1 MTGRVAGKV
10 AFVTGAG
17 RGQGRSHAVRLA
29 QEGADIIAVDICKPI
44 ENIPVSLSAPASP
57 ADLAETARLVRA
69 SDRRIVTA
77 EIDVRD
83 FAGLKSAVDDGVEQ
97 LGRLDVIVA
106 NAGIADA
113 GVSFYDLDEIVW
125 QTMLDINL
133 GGVWKTVKAGV
144 HHMISGGHGG
154 SIVLTSSAAGLAAYP
169 NMSHYVAAKHGVV
182 GLMRAFAV
190 ELGQHMI
197 RVNSVN
203 PTHVNTPM
211 LINEQTFKLMR
222 PDLESPGAADIETV
236 CESFHTIPRPWVE
249 AEDITN
255 AVVFLASDESR
266 YITGVPLPIDLGHC
280 LK

>member
-1 MTGRVAGKV
+1 MAGRVAGKV
-10 AFVTGAG
+10 ALVTGAG
-17 RGQGRSHAVRLA
+17 RGQGRSHALKLA
-29 QEGADIIAVDICKPI
+29 EEGADIIAVDICKPI

-57 ADLAETARLVRA
+57 EDLAETARMARA
-69 SDRRIVTA
+69 SGRRIVTA
-77 EIDVRD
+77 EVDVRD
-83 FAGLKSAVDDGVEQ
+83 FDGLKSAVDDGVEQ
-97 LGRLDVIVA
+97 LGRLDIIVA

-113 GVSFYDLDEIVW
+113 GVYFYDLDETVW

-133 GGVWKTVKAGV
+133 SGVWKTVKAGV
-144 HHMISGGHGG
+144 GHMISGRQGG
-154 SIVLTSSAAGLAAYP
+154 SVVLTSSVAGLMAYP

-203 PTHVNTPM
+203 PTHVSTPM
-211 LINEQTFKLMR
+211 LLNEHTFKLMR
-222 PDLESPGAADIETV
+222 PDLDSPGAGDIETV
-236 CESFHTIPRPWVE
+236 CESFHIMPRPWVE

-266 YITGVPLPIDLGHC
+266 YITGVTLPIDLGHC